1 MNPYK
6 CGGAQQQAGLARCG
20 LWEERRR
27 ELQILD
33 SVSGVLRPGR
43 MTLLLGP
50 PASGKSTLLK
60 ALAGTLQPGRNLQV
74 CPSTSIL
81 LAAGCPLGRFGKVH
95 SILFACFWISL
106 MCHDALQKWG
116 NTGKS
121 RLT

>member
-1 MNPYK
+1 MPSWLHACVHACMAGGLTARCSAQCILTLYK

-27 ELQILD
+27 ELRILD
-33 SVSGVLRPGR
+33 DFSGVLRPGR

-74 CPSTSIL
+74 CPLRPGLPAVVGDEEKPRAS
-81 LAAGCPLGRFGKVH
+81 G
-95 SILFACFWISL
+95 
-106 MCHDALQKWG
+106 
-116 NTGKS
+116 
-121 RLT
+121 